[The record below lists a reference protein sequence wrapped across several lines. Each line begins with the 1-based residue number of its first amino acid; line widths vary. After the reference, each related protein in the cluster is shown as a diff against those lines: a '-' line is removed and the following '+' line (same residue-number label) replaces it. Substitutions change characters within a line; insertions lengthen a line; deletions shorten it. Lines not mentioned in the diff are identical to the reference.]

1 MWCMGY
7 GFFLFLVS
15 GFLGRGISLALEFF
29 SFSLPCLKLLGGVV
43 RVYVHTTVVFD
54 YHKSS
59 DVSS

>member
-1 MWCMGY
+1 MGS
-7 GFFLFLVS
+7 GFFLFLGS
-15 GFLGRGISLALEFF
+15 GFLGRGISLALEF
-29 SFSLPCLKLLGGVV
+29 SFSLPCLKLLLGVV